1 MKVENLKSAEDLR
14 EKLRII
20 NHRIETADG
29 AKFIKLEGANSF
41 DVSTKNMKYD
51 SVVLLESIKL
61 LFLNSLTREK
71 QDILNEIEDLD

>member
-1 MKVENLKSAEDLR
+1 MKVENLKTAQDLR

-20 NHRIETADG
+20 NHRIETANG
-29 AKFIKLEGANSF
+29 AKFIKLEGENSF

-51 SVVLLESIKL
+51 SIVLLESIKL

-71 QDILNEIEDLD
+71 QDILNDIEELD